1 MEAHLRWWCKPG
13 PWGKGSEGR
22 PCPAAHVAGLS
33 QLHEYET
40 ELEDERK
47 QRALAVAAKKKLE
60 GDLKDLELQ
69 TDSAVKGREEAI
81 KQLRKLQV
89 GDAPRTR
96 EVGSTAMVGRSLL
109 LSLVP
114 GHLVLFHH
122 AFALGAVSCPGGGGG
137 EVTLHLVTSTLLPRR
152 SS

>member
-1 MEAHLRWWCKPG
+1 M
-13 PWGKGSEGR
+13 
-22 PCPAAHVAGLS
+22 
-33 QLHEYET
+33 
-40 ELEDERK
+40 
-47 QRALAVAAKKKLE
+47 AAKKKLE